1 MTDFKEGNAIPL
13 QMYIKA
19 TADLE
24 CGVKKDLET
33 EDPNTDEAK
42 AILSGEANESTKGD
56 DRRTSS
62 SDDTESS
69 VSDGEIGRAHV

>member
-24 CGVKKDLET
+24 CDVEKDLEAK
-33 EDPNTDEAK
+33 DPDGDKAK
-42 AILSGEANESTKGD
+42 AILSGEANESTKGND
-56 DRRTSS
+56 GRTSS

-69 VSDGEIGRAHV
+69 VPNG

>member
-24 CGVKKDLET
+24 CDVEKDLEAK
-33 EDPNTDEAK
+33 DPDGDKAK
-42 AILSGEANESTKGD
+42 AILSGKGND
-56 DRRTSS
+56 GRTSS

-69 VSDGEIGRAHV
+69 VPNG

>member
-33 EDPNTDEAK
+33 EDPDTDEAK
-42 AILSGEANESTKGD
+42 AILSGEANESTEGND
-56 DRRTSS
+56 GRTGS
-62 SDDTESS
+62 SDDKESS
-69 VSDGEIGRAHV
+69 VPDSE

>member
-1 MTDFKEGNAIPL
+1 MTDFKDGNEIPL

-33 EDPNTDEAK
+33 EDPDTDEAK
-42 AILSGEANESTKGD
+42 AILSGEANESTKGND
-56 DRRTSS
+56 GRTSS
-62 SDDTESS
+62 SDDKESS
-69 VSDGEIGRAHV
+69 VPDSE

>member
-13 QMYIKA
+13 QMYVKA

-24 CGVKKDLET
+24 CDVEKDLEAK
-33 EDPNTDEAK
+33 DPDADKAK
-42 AILSGEANESTKGD
+42 AILSGEANESTKGND
-56 DRRTSS
+56 GRTSS

-69 VSDGEIGRAHV
+69 VPNGE

>member
-1 MTDFKEGNAIPL
+1 MTEFKEGNAIPL

-24 CGVKKDLET
+24 TDVAKDLET
-33 EDPNTDEAK
+33 QDPNIDEAK
-42 AILSGEANESTKGD
+42 AILSGEANENSEGN
-56 DRRTSS
+56 DRGTSS

-69 VSDGEIGRAHV
+69 S

>member
-24 CGVKKDLET
+24 CDVEKDLEAK
-33 EDPNTDEAK
+33 DPDTDEAK
-42 AILSGEANESTKGD
+42 AILSGEANESTEGND
-56 DRRTSS
+56 GRTSS

-69 VSDGEIGRAHV
+69 VPDGE